1 MASQRRVQQ
10 RMSERGPSLDV
21 AQVEQLDTLGWL
33 AIPAVVTEDA
43 AHQLAWRCTEA
54 LAEKGDDLRIGDKA
68 ASGTRRLVE
77 LRDRVPEVADVLAEP
92 RLASAVAAVV
102 GDGASYG
109 DATFRSP
116 QPGYGEQRFHAD
128 DLPRFDDGPFR
139 VVTAIVALCE
149 FTADNGATAVVPGS
163 QRRPDLQRS
172 SGSLEAHA
180 DELVLTGPAG
190 TAFVFNGH
198 LLHRGT
204 RNRSSAPRP
213 AIQAT
218 WRRP

>member
-1 MASQRRVQQ
+1 MSSRRRARQGLADV
-10 RMSERGPSLDV
+10 PLLDAAEV
-21 AQVEQLDTLGWL
+21 DQLDARGWL
-33 AIPAVVTEDA
+33 ALPGVLTGPAA
-43 AHQLAWRCTEA
+43 QQLGRRCAEA
-54 LAEKGDDLRIGDKA
+54 LADKGDDLRVGDKS

-77 LRDRVPEVADVLAEP
+77 LRDRVPEVADVLADP
-92 RLASAVAAVV
+92 RLTAAVATVV

-128 DLPRFDDGPFR
+128 DVPRLDDGPFR
-139 VVTAIVALCE
+139 VVTAIVALCD
-149 FTADNGATAVVPGS
+149 FTVDNGATAVVPGS
-163 QRRPDLQRS
+163 HRRPDLQRS
-172 SGSLEAHA
+172 SGSLEAHD